1 MIPLESETA
10 MEEKEDLNLKPLN
23 GYDDNIG
30 QWLAALQDARQ
41 RTMEVLDAIEP
52 EWLDFIPEDEEESI
66 GTILYHIAAIETS
79 WLYTEVLETNFP
91 PGISAL
97 FPHDVRDDDGNL
109 MPVTDTLQNHLDRLK
124 IVREKLLEGF
134 SKMSLEEFVTT
145 KQFEEYDVSPVYVLH
160 HLMQHEAEHRSQID
174 RIGMKAKAVPG
185 DRTPKENV

>member
-1 MIPLESETA
+1 V
-10 MEEKEDLNLKPLN
+10 KERENLNLEPLN
-23 GYDDNIG
+23 GYAENIG
-30 QWLAALQDARQ
+30 QWLSALQDARQ
-41 RTMEVLDAIEP
+41 RTMEVLDGIEP
-52 EWLDFIPEDEEESI
+52 EWLDVTLEDEEESI

-91 PGISAL
+91 PGIAAL
-97 FPHDVRDDDGNL
+97 FPHDVRDDEGKL
-109 MPVTDTLQNHLDRLK
+109 MPVTDTMQNHLDRLK

-134 SKMSLEEFVTT
+134 SRMSQKEFVTT
-145 KQFEEYDVSPVYVLH
+145 KQFEEYEVSPVYVLH

>member
-1 MIPLESETA
+1 
-10 MEEKEDLNLKPLN
+10 MEEKQDLNLKPLN
-23 GYDDNIG
+23 GYADNIG

-52 EWLDFIPEDEEESI
+52 EWLDFTPEDEEESI

-79 WLYTEVLETNFP
+79 WLYTEVLETTFP
-91 PGISAL
+91 PEIIAL
-97 FPHDVRDDDGNL
+97 FPHDVRDDDGKL
-109 MPVTDTLQNHLDRLK
+109 MPVMDTLQNHLDRLK
-124 IVREKLLEGF
+124 VVREKLLEGF

-174 RIGMKAKAVPG
+174 RIGMKVKAVPG
-185 DRTPKENV
+185 DRIPKENV